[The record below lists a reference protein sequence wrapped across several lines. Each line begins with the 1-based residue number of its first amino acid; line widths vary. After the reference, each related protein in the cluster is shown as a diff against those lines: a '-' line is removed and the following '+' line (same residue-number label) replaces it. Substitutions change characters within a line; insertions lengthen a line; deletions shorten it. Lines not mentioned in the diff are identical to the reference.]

1 MTSNSKQTRHK
12 TKYLFKMIFLYNIK
26 FTSMKYKEK
35 LNKKLNKNTKDST
48 FIRYTTNAFNETA
61 QYI

>member
-1 MTSNSKQTRHK
+1 
-12 TKYLFKMIFLYNIK
+12 MIFLYNIK